1 MKITET
7 CLYAKNLDEAESFYS
22 GIMNFEMIAKDE
34 GRHLFYR
41 CENGMLLI
49 FNPDD
54 TISRQTE
61 VGGSEVPLHGA
72 KGQVHVAFSVEQDQY
87 DDWKDKIEG
96 HGIIIESE
104 IVWSSGIRSF
114 YFRDPSGNSLEIIC
128 GNMWSPSGG

>member
-49 FNPDD
+49 FNPED

-61 VGGSEVPLHGA
+61 VDGSEVPLHGA
-72 KGQVHVAFSVEQDQY
+72 KGPVHVAFSVEQDHY

-104 IVWSSGIRSF
+104 IVWREGIRSF
-114 YFRDPSGNSLEIIC
+114 YFRDPSGNSLEIIS
-128 GNMWSPSGG
+128 GDMWNTSGV